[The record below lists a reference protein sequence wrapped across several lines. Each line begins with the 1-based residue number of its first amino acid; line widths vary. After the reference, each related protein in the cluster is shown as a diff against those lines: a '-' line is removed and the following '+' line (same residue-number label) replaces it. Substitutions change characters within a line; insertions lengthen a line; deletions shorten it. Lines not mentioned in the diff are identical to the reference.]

1 MSIKISELPSA
12 ETLGEN
18 DIVPIVQD
26 GTTKKI
32 TAGTFKAENATVI
45 NSSSTNATPAGAKAV
60 YDYAAPIS
68 HADENTTYGQGT
80 ESKYGHCKT
89 INNLTASEY
98 TAGEAL
104 SSYQGKLLKDAIDG
118 LDEDK
123 QDVIDALHKIGSD
136 SVEDGTFEGNEQSNR
151 FIKVITD
158 DRSLEVKDFATG
170 TYLLKAG
177 VDLALNGILPA
188 EIVNFGNDTLMITKA
203 TDTAVFYYIFDNTDN
218 EDHCRLLYGYENIT
232 ERTGTHKY
240 LNIDDIPSTAG
251 GNIDITNGVISTI
264 GNTIRTLDA
273 TNDIIINNLN
283 VGVYQVRDNAT
294 YKFKSGTGNDY
305 VSFTISSQTFM
316 VVSQIEAELPVPTTP
331 KYYYIVDIQNGDVHY
346 GYCKWLNSTQ
356 GYSGTH
362 YIIDQSELVDKDY
375 LETKLAEKQA
385 EIDQLYDQIP
395 TATATGDNI
404 NIQDSSNLPIKE
416 FDLLGNATQ
425 QTFTLLDYIE
435 ATGTQ
440 YIDTGVK
447 AYGLTTNFE
456 IKFAPTRL
464 TNYNFIFSA
473 RESSSSRRFDIGWGQ
488 NISASVGCWFAYNTY
503 NAVDSLDE
511 NFAVD
516 NPIIVKKQ
524 DSEVYVDNTLKY
536 TFSSLT
542 DFTTPV
548 NVAIFA
554 NNTNG
559 TIANYAGAKLYYFK
573 IYNGSTLVRDFIPAK
588 DSNNVVCLY
597 DKVTKTFFYN
607 KGTGTFTAGT
617 SQGTAPTPEAP
628 QDIHVVTGDNTL
640 VKLGKNLLQ
649 IKNTTRKIN
658 EVTFTP
664 QADGSILVNGTA
676 TGGNAT
682 YPLTRDS
689 ASPAYSDGIAVIGGQ
704 SYTISKTPSD
714 LSNILFQVY
723 YDDGSTKYSTGTF
736 TPLVDCKI
744 GAYIRVNNGAT
755 INNVKIYCQ
764 IERGSTATPYEPYT
778 ETRYPLHLGNLEFA
792 SRGSHIDLPFKAVQG
807 NSIYDSLD
815 STTKASLTS
824 GAWYKQGNIGKYK
837 FTGNEN
843 FTLSQTTN
851 VFYLNNAYDNCLIDN
866 VNIPY
871 CDILKGVTYKT
882 NAADMG
888 NETNN
893 TIAVDGGTN
902 KRFYFKTNAY
912 STASELATGLTDKN
926 VYWVYATPTYT
937 EITDTT
943 LISQLENVLKMHTNK
958 NVTNA
963 WIEPSGTNAQAGLT
977 LTYRQDLATLI
988 AG

>member
-32 TAGTFKAENATVI
+32 TAGTFKADNATVI
-45 NSSSTNATPAGAKAV
+45 NSSSTNDTPAGAKAV

-104 SSYQGKLLKDAIDG
+104 SSYQGKVLKDAIDG

-177 VDLALNGILPA
+177 VDLALNGVLPA

-203 TDTAVFYYIFDNTDN
+203 TDDVVFYYIFDNTDN
-218 EDHCRLLYGYENIT
+218 EDHCRLLYGYEDIT

-264 GNTIRTLDA
+264 GNTIKTLDA
-273 TNDIIINNLN
+273 TNDIIINDLN

-294 YKFKSGTGNDY
+294 YKFKSGTGDDY
-305 VSFTISSQTFM
+305 ASFTISSQTFM

-425 QTFTLLDYIE
+425 QTYTGKNLFNINGTYYTRANYGTITISGNDITAQNTSGSAYQFVWWNIPV
-435 ATGTQ
+435 TSGTQ
-440 YIDTGVK
+440 YTIS
-447 AYGLTTNFE
+447 YGKLTEGRSDNNNSVSYMFDSTPLTTFVNFE
-456 IKFAPTRL
+456 DLTKINKTNMYVTATATESYLVIGLRIAPNC
-464 TNYNFIFSA
+464 TNTLSQLQVEA
-473 RESSSSRRFDIGWGQ
+473 
-488 NISASVGCWFAYNTY
+488 SASKTTY
-503 NAVDSLDE
+503 EPYTGGKASP
-511 NFAVD
+511 
-516 NPIIVKKQ
+516 NP
-524 DSEVYVDNTLKY
+524 DY
-536 TFSSLT
+536 
-542 DFTTPV
+542 
-548 NVAIFA
+548 
-554 NNTNG
+554 
-559 TIANYAGAKLYYFK
+559 
-573 IYNGSTLVRDFIPAK
+573 
-588 DSNNVVCLY
+588 
-597 DKVTKTFFYN
+597 
-607 KGTGTFTAGT
+607 
-617 SQGTAPTPEAP
+617 P
-628 QDIHVVTGDNTL
+628 QDIHIVTGDNTFTINDKNLFNKSGTIRNTGECTGTETSNGIKTTANATGNSRYCL
-640 VKLGKNLLQ
+640 VEIPNSNDLLGKKVTIRAEWINSASNRGGFNIFQ
-649 IKNTTRKIN
+649 IKETGVNVKGVGVSAITTSGNSLTLTLPSSYFDETYVKFALALYVNTSGTLA
-658 EVTFTP
+658 VGDTTTFTNI
-664 QADGSILVNGTA
+664 QIEIGE
-676 TGGNAT
+676 NAT
-682 YPLTRDS
+682 NCIPYQ
-689 ASPAYSDGIAVIGGQ
+689 APATQ
-704 SYTISKTPSD
+704 LIS
-714 LSNILFQVY
+714 LGNIELA
-723 YDDGSTKYSTGTF
+723 
-736 TPLVDCKI
+736 KI
-744 GAYIRVNNGAT
+744 GD
-755 INNVKIYCQ
+755 
-764 IERGSTATPYEPYT
+764 YT
-778 ETRYPLHLGNLEFA
+778 DKL
-792 SRGSHIDLPFKAVQG
+792 FKAIEGDSV
-807 NSIYDSLD
+807 YDSLD

-824 GAWYKQGNIGKYK
+824 GSWYVEKATGKIIYDGTQAFSRGTAGETQTSIYTTKSDIDSNGNILMCNR
-837 FTGNEN
+837 FTYASI
-843 FTLSQTTN
+843 SQVAPAN
-851 VFYLNNAYDNCLIDN
+851 V
-866 VNIPY
+866 V
-871 CDILKGVTYKT
+871 GVAISGSDTRIYFCVP
-882 NAADMG
+882 
-888 NETNN
+888 N
-893 TIAVDGGTN
+893 TIATN
-902 KRFYFKTNAY
+902 GATFKTWLESHNTTVLY
-912 STASELATGLTDKN
+912 PL
-926 VYWVYATPTYT
+926 ATPTYT
-937 EITDTT
+937 QITDTT
-943 LISQLENVLKMHTNK
+943 LLAQLENVLKMHTNK

>member
-32 TAGTFKAENATVI
+32 TAGTFKADNATVI

-80 ESKYGHCKT
+80 ESKFGHCKT

-177 VDLALNGILPA
+177 VDLALNGVLPA

-203 TDTAVFYYIFDNTDN
+203 TDDVVFYYIFDNTDN
-218 EDHCRLLYGYENIT
+218 EDHCRLLYGYEDIT

-264 GNTIRTLDA
+264 GNTIKTLDA
-273 TNDIIINNLN
+273 TNDIIINDLN

-294 YKFKSGTGNDY
+294 YKFKSGTGDDY
-305 VSFTISSQTFM
+305 ASFTISSQTFM

-385 EIDQLYDQIP
+385 EIDELYDQIP
-395 TATATGDNI
+395 TATATGYNI
-404 NIQDSSNLPIKE
+404 NVQDSSNLPLKNVE
-416 FDLLGNATQ
+416 LLGNAIQSENILPNTSSAWEQ
-425 QTFTLLDYIE
+425 GSINYNTGETMDSTTRLRTKDYFE
-435 ATGTQ
+435 MSTGTYQ
-440 YIDTGVK
+440 IKIENSNYCFLNIMYYDTNK
-447 AYGLTTNFE
+447 
-456 IKFAPTRL
+456 
-464 TNYNFIFSA
+464 NFIIA
-473 RESSSSRRFDIGWGQ
+473 QSSVVSIDGLQTATITVTNSSIKYAKCTIRKTSDATITASDVETAKPTIS
-488 NISASVGCWFAYNTY
+488 NIPSPDY
-503 NAVDSLDE
+503 
-511 NFAVD
+511 
-516 NPIIVKKQ
+516 
-524 DSEVYVDNTLKY
+524 
-536 TFSSLT
+536 
-542 DFTTPV
+542 
-548 NVAIFA
+548 
-554 NNTNG
+554 
-559 TIANYAGAKLYYFK
+559 
-573 IYNGSTLVRDFIPAK
+573 
-588 DSNNVVCLY
+588 
-597 DKVTKTFFYN
+597 
-607 KGTGTFTAGT
+607 
-617 SQGTAPTPEAP
+617 P

-640 VKLGKNLLQ
+640 NIAHKNLLKLAPNSNSSRNNTTCT
-649 IKNTTRKIN
+649 ITDNIINLKNTGATTYVAYGIDN
-658 EVTFTP
+658 ELRNTNYGNYVTWKGTTLKKGTYTLICKYISGSTTTTSMSQLSVVLYP
-664 QADGSILVNGTA
+664 KADGSAQITNARVKIGTSNESS
-676 TGGNAT
+676 TFTLDEDTDIKVSVYMYSSNAT
-682 YPLTRDS
+682 ID
-689 ASPAYSDGIAVIGGQ
+689 I
-704 SYTISKTPSD
+704 
-714 LSNILFQVY
+714 NFQVMILA
-723 YDDGSTKYSTGTF
+723 GSVTDY
-736 TPLVDCKI
+736 
-744 GAYIRVNNGAT
+744 N
-755 INNVKIYCQ
+755 
-764 IERGSTATPYEPYT
+764 YEPYIT
-778 ETRYPLHLGNLEFA
+778 PQTQLISLGNIELAKIGDYTDRIFKDSGKWYLYKEIGKVILNGSEGWWRNASAGRYQVAISDIAYGKNMLSNSLIIDTTYGTKTDDYTTFA
-792 SRGSHIDLPFKAVQG
+792 YQSGYIWVYQSTITELNNFKAF
-807 NSIYDSLD
+807 L
-815 STTKASLTS
+815 AE
-824 GAWYKQGNIGKYK
+824 KQ
-837 FTGNEN
+837 
-843 FTLSQTTN
+843 
-851 VFYLNNAYDNCLIDN
+851 
-866 VNIPY
+866 P
-871 CDILKGVTYKT
+871 ILY
-882 NAADMG
+882 
-888 NETNN
+888 
-893 TIAVDGGTN
+893 
-902 KRFYFKTNAY
+902 
-912 STASELATGLTDKN
+912 
-926 VYWVYATPTYT
+926 YALRTPTTT

-943 LISQLENVLKMHTNK
+943 LIGQLENILQMHTNK